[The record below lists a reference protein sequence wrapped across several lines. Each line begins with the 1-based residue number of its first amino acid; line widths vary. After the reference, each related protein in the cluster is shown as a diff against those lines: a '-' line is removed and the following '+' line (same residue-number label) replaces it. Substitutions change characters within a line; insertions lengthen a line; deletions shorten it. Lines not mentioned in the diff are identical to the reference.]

1 MYRSSSGRS
10 GPPPSSHR
18 SKESSSSGSRSSRS
32 GTSGSG
38 PGPGRGRPPSS
49 ASPPPP
55 SRRHRSPSGHRA
67 ASRRSPSPH
76 RSKRLPSPPGGGG
89 PGRSRGRRGGEH
101 GDSSSSRR
109 RSPSLRSESSLEQ
122 SLRITVGNDRYCIDT
137 PERRRLPDR
146 LGSPVDNLSDMDRDD
161 MADGPIFTR
170 GLPCPRGLERY
181 PSHEDPSSSPYIMRH
196 DEDYRNRD
204 VFLHR
209 SDYSPHYGHREELPR
224 GSDRDS
230 DKLRKSS
237 YPPRPE
243 ERGREAK
250 RPRYDKDEKIHG
262 MSGDH
267 HGFTLGTR
275 NYRRRSR
282 GRSQSPSYLGEEFRE
297 LDRARRKREEEER
310 SRNLNHD
317 LSGGGYVIPGLTST
331 LQSSETRY
339 LYRPDEAPSMP
350 KKSILKKRVEVEME
364 SPMQLEGFP
373 SSSPSSKDLPLLSS
387 HSSLSQSSSST
398 PFASEVE
405 NFLKRFNTDSVE
417 SVNKELHDG
426 VYEWSSLPGLPNDNF
441 TFEKKFGNFL
451 SHKEKLEPKSEP
463 TDRHTDFLLPHERAS
478 QDGSGFSRILGMM
491 ADSASAQ
498 EKRRRSFP
506 DIEDEE
512 KFLYG
517 DEDEDSKTESSSVQ
531 KPPVGCG
538 SEVTNQK
545 VSPPPSPAV
554 KLDSLE
560 ESNTEYAKIHD
571 LLKTIGLDIGV
582 AEIGKL
588 AVRTQERL
596 HGKKLASH
604 SPDCRSSDARRL
616 ESWEMRRSRSDTRS
630 PESSQQRSASPPGSF
645 QPSKETSSLQKSEY
659 SQSKAVGQEIPACP
673 PEQSVPSV
681 SLIPSA
687 PPAPVSLPPT
697 SVSQYRIPNYP
708 QFTAAQMPQNYPPPT
723 MAPHGYDAYGHY
735 MAYAASGWPM
745 YPPPQQPNPT
755 LAEAHG
761 LLTMAVPANPTRPNL
776 RVIETVSMGKDSP
789 NIKRGDSVL
798 MQIPITTT
806 TYSKMPLRLAT
817 RPLKSTTEKIS
828 DEKNR
833 AAQKQK
839 VIEEREKLK
848 NDREARQKK
857 LYYLKT
863 ELDRLRKQQGEM
875 LRKKR
880 REKDGHKDPLLAEVN
895 RLQENIMKEI
905 SELHKES
912 DAAEKKQS
920 ELDKV
925 AQILGINIFEKPRKP
940 SMETKESTEKNSK
953 SENAKGLEK
962 TPFSNKESKT
972 TNEKSRGKSPK
983 PAESSS
989 QSSKHPFQL
998 ANIYEYY
1005 DAGNHWCKDCNT
1017 ICGTMFDFF
1026 THMHNKKHRQTLDPY
1041 NRPWASKTQSE
1052 TKQDFVK
1059 RIDKITVP
1067 AKGSEFLIP
1076 ITGYYCQLC
1085 HEFFGDQIS
1094 GEQHVKSHPHN
1105 EKYKKHVDENP
1116 LYEERRNLDR
1126 QAGLAVVLET
1136 ERRRQNEMKRKLGEK
1151 QKEEKDEKKAKVAK
1165 KEETKSTPELGEG
1178 VSETGN
1184 TQAKMDTTGRK
1195 LGIKL
1200 KLKKEEKKEDSKKEE
1215 KKEDS
1220 KKEEKKEDSKK
1231 EEKKEDS
1238 KKESPTQSSFGKFS
1252 WKKNEREDKNQGAVA
1267 APPKE
1272 ESVEGSKD
1280 KEEGKSQSGKPHA
1293 KPIEIKLSGKTV
1305 IPHTSPWTPVA
1316 STSTQAK
1323 IRPNLPVPT
1332 MIFRKSATAT
1342 VSKPAPLNTF
1352 LSIKSSGATTKPLPV
1367 VKESSADVLLPP
1379 DIISKAFGGEEV
1391 ILKGTQEDMKVPEKN
1406 ESCEKPPPPPPS
1418 IPPPA
1423 KQTAVIPADE
1433 VAPGVSE
1440 SDQEMLAMPVRP
1452 PPPPPST
1459 AFSDQAK
1466 KIEKR
1471 NSCLAT
1477 ANAKDLYD
1485 IFYSSGGKNS
1495 SDSKL
1500 ASSPVPN
1507 GENFNIAKT
1516 ERSTDM
1522 PANSKPSSSPSS
1534 MKETFQNI
1542 ATYSEVSQ
1550 VHSDEGASEPE
1561 KVEVQETST
1570 PYTEKSTEI
1579 PNRVRGEVSYESQN
1593 ILGLDFQAKSKEEE
1607 ITQSKDQASVPWET
1621 EVEMETI
1628 DQAEISK
1635 KTPEPQI
1642 PEVSVTQLSEIK
1654 TVTHVK
1660 KSIEMREMGR
1670 TSGEQGV
1677 CKESQDPQII
1687 EVQGNRE
1694 EKSHIIVD
1702 AKTDVS
1708 NTSEKDIEMED
1719 SELTGAQ
1726 FELSLRHPASQ
1737 LSERHNKIH
1746 KVGDPSLTEKKLS
1759 SDSCKTNT
1767 EIDSPDLPYVQS
1779 ELVPERL
1786 DASSKVSE
1794 EKVSVAVVIE
1804 HDASL
1809 RRVKL
1814 ENVNLER
1821 SQSAVIDEAL
1831 QISEIQSRVSEL
1843 TAKCPSEL
1851 DSSQTSNKNEQVIL
1865 VGSQSQSS
1873 QELPCTQTVDNPE
1886 INNGSNEVN
1895 VPVTCL
1901 TNIEMKNSILVVQEE
1916 LRHERSSCVTLDSH
1930 HQEQGVTELVN
1941 ACTANTGDP
1950 SSSLELMYDVE
1961 NNTLRGPESD
1971 IKLGNFTAE
1980 KDALEI
1986 GGVDFSSAQ
1995 SDMVQEPLDALPADF
2010 SMGHLGGGTLTH
2022 TEINQEVLSTS
2033 AANDFDLTTTYSEF
2047 SFEQSETLTLN
2058 FNMENEKDSLKPED
2072 VKPSDT
2078 PILKAELELESI
2090 DFSLGDIEVEREH
2103 LGILTA
2109 GILNEDTEDLP
2120 KLETIT
2126 SIGLE
2131 PSKTSEL
2138 SIEQPVDEPEIIDF
2152 VALTS
2157 GDQEDKFCTLISES
2171 AVPHLESRL
2180 SNSDTA
2186 EVGMPV
2192 LEIQGIPPIS
2202 EILLQ
2207 VEESKDS
2214 TADIAEMPSLSCDGD
2229 SVENHAAGCIETVLP
2244 ELKETPA
2251 KEGDSEDNGL
2261 CIVQSKIKTADSSLE
2276 TNKLASVSSES
2287 SAESPV
2293 G

>member
-1 MYRSSSGRS
+1 M
-10 GPPPSSHR
+10 
-18 SKESSSSGSRSSRS
+18 
-32 GTSGSG
+32 
-38 PGPGRGRPPSS
+38 
-49 ASPPPP
+49 
-55 SRRHRSPSGHRA
+55 
-67 ASRRSPSPH
+67 
-76 RSKRLPSPPGGGG
+76 
-89 PGRSRGRRGGEH
+89 
-101 GDSSSSRR
+101 
-109 RSPSLRSESSLEQ
+109 
-122 SLRITVGNDRYCIDT
+122 
-137 PERRRLPDR
+137 PDR
-146 LGSPVDNLSDMDRDD
+146 QGSPTDNLSDMDRDD

-170 GLPCPRGLERY
+170 GPSCPRGLERY
-181 PSHEDPSSSPYIMRH
+181 PSHEDLSSSPYITRH

-209 SDYSPHYGHREELPR
+209 SDYSPQYGHREELPR
-224 GSDRDS
+224 GPDRDS
-230 DKLRKSS
+230 DKLRKPS

-250 RPRYDKDEKIHG
+250 RPRYDKDEKMRG

-282 GRSQSPSYLGEEFRE
+282 SRSQSPSYLGEEFRE

-317 LSGGGYVIPGLTST
+317 LSGSGCVIPGLTST

-339 LYRPDEAPSMP
+339 LYRPDEVPSMP

-364 SPMQLEGFP
+364 SPVQIEGFP

-387 HSSLSQSSSST
+387 HSSLSQTSSST
-398 PFASEVE
+398 PFTSEVE
-405 NFLKRFNTDSVE
+405 NFLKRFNTDAVE
-417 SVNKELHDG
+417 SANKELHDG
-426 VYEWSSLPGLPNDNF
+426 ACEWSSRSGLPSDNF
-441 TFEKKFGNFL
+441 TFQEKLGNFL
-451 SHKEKLEPKSEP
+451 SHKEKLEPKSDP
-463 TDRHTDFLLPHERAS
+463 ADRHSDFLLPHERAS
-478 QDGSGFSRILGMM
+478 QDGSGFSCILGMM

-517 DEDEDSKTESSSVQ
+517 DDEEDSKTESSSVQ
-531 KPPVGCG
+531 KPPVSCG
-538 SEVTNQK
+538 SEVK
-545 VSPPPSPAV
+545 SRKASPSPSPAV
-554 KLDSLE
+554 KLDSVE
-560 ESNTEYAKIHD
+560 ESNAEYAKIHD

-596 HGKKLASH
+596 HGKKLASR
-604 SPDCRSSDARRL
+604 SPDRRSSDSRRL
-616 ESWEMRRSRSDTRS
+616 ESWETRRSRSDTRS
-630 PESSQQRSASPPGSF
+630 PESNQQRSASPPGSF
-645 QPSKETSSLQKSEY
+645 QPSKEIPSLLKSEY
-659 SQSKAVGQEIPACP
+659 SKSKAVGEEIPACP
-673 PEQSVPSV
+673 PKQSVPTV

-687 PPAPVSLPPT
+687 PPAPASLHRTPT
-697 SVSQYRIPNYP
+697 SVSQYQIPNYP
-708 QFTAAQMPQNYPPPT
+708 QFTAAQLPQNYQPARLT
-723 MAPHGYDAYGHY
+723 PHGYDAYGQY
-735 MAYAASGWPM
+735 MAYAASGWSI
-745 YPPPQQPNPT
+745 YPPAQQPNPA
-755 LAEAHG
+755 LPGAHG
-761 LLTMAVPANPTRPNL
+761 LLAMAMPANPTRPNL
-776 RVIETVSMGKDSP
+776 RVIETISVAKTIP
-789 NIKRGDSVL
+789 NL

-848 NDREARQKK
+848 NEREARQKK

-912 DAAEKKQS
+912 EAAEKKQS

-940 SMETKESTEKNSK
+940 SVEIKESIEKNSK
-953 SENAKGLEK
+953 AENAKGLEK

-989 QSSKHPFQL
+989 QAKHPFQV

-1052 TKQDFVK
+1052 TKQDFIK

-1076 ITGYYCQLC
+1076 VTGYYCQLC

-1105 EKYKKHVDENP
+1105 EKYKKYVDENP

-1178 VSETGN
+1178 VSEMTSTPG
-1184 TQAKMDTTGRK
+1184 KMDNAGRK

-1200 KLKKEEKKEDSKKEE
+1200 KLKKDEKKEE
-1215 KKEDS
+1215 KKE
-1220 KKEEKKEDSKK
+1220 EKKD
-1231 EEKKEDS
+1231 EKKEDS

-1252 WKKNEREDKNQGAVA
+1252 WKKNEREDKNPGTTV

-1280 KEEGKSQSGKPHA
+1280 KEEAKPQSGKPHA

-1316 STSTQAK
+1316 STSTQSK

-1367 VKESSADVLLPP
+1367 VKESNADVLLPP

-1391 ILKGTQEDMKVPEKN
+1391 ILKGTQEDIKVPEKN
-1406 ESCEKPPPPPPS
+1406 ESSEKPPPPPPS
-1418 IPPPA
+1418 LPSPA
-1423 KQTAVIPADE
+1423 KQTAVISADDA
-1433 VAPGVSE
+1433 APGVSE
-1440 SDQEMLAMPVRP
+1440 CDQAILAMLVLP
-1452 PPPPPST
+1452 PPPPPSPV
-1459 AFSDQAK
+1459 FSEQAK
-1466 KIEKR
+1466 KVEKR

-1477 ANAKDLYD
+1477 ANAKDLYG

-1507 GENFNIAKT
+1507 GENLNIEKA
-1516 ERSTDM
+1516 EGSTDM
-1522 PANSKPSSSPSS
+1522 PANAEPSDSPPSE
-1534 MKETFQNI
+1534 KETFQNI
-1542 ATYSEVSQ
+1542 ASYTD
-1550 VHSDEGASEPE
+1550 VHLDEGVSEPE

-1570 PYTEKSTEI
+1570 PSTEKSTEI
-1579 PNRVRGEVSYESQN
+1579 PNRAEGQVICESQN
-1593 ILGLDFQAKSKEEE
+1593 VLASDFQSESKEEA
-1607 ITQSKDQASVPWET
+1607 ITQSKDQTAGASVHLEN

-1628 DQAEISK
+1628 DQTEISK
-1635 KTPEPQI
+1635 KPPEPQKL
-1642 PEVSVTQLSEIK
+1642 EMSVTQLPEAT
-1654 TVTHVK
+1654 TVTHIQ
-1660 KSIEMREMGR
+1660 KSIEMRGMDG
-1670 TSGEQGV
+1670 TSEEQEV
-1677 CKESQDPQII
+1677 CQEFQDPQIV
-1687 EVQGNRE
+1687 EVQEKTEE
-1694 EKSHIIVD
+1694 EKRVSSVD
-1702 AKTDVS
+1702 TKVDVF
-1708 NTSEKDIEMED
+1708 NTSEKDAEMD
-1719 SELTGAQ
+1719 NSELIGAQ
-1726 FELSLRHPASQ
+1726 FELCVEHPGNQ
-1737 LSERHNKIH
+1737 LPERHNEIH
-1746 KVGDPSLTEKKLS
+1746 TLGDPTLTEENR
-1759 SDSCKTNT
+1759 SDDICNTNK
-1767 EIDSPDLPYVQS
+1767 EIDSELPYVQS
-1779 ELVPERL
+1779 ELAPEPL
-1786 DASSKVSE
+1786 STSDKVSE
-1794 EKVSVAVVIE
+1794 ENVSVVINTE
-1804 HDASL
+1804 HDTSL
-1809 RRVKL
+1809 RSVKL
-1814 ENVNLER
+1814 ENVDLER
-1821 SQSAVIDEAL
+1821 SQSAVIDEAPET
-1831 QISEIQSRVSEL
+1831 SEVQNRVSEL
-1843 TAKCPSEL
+1843 TAKCPGEL
-1851 DSSQTSNKNEQVIL
+1851 DFSQTSNKKEQDTV
-1865 VGSQSQSS
+1865 VSSQSESS
-1873 QELPCTQTVDNPE
+1873 QELPYTQTVDNQE
-1886 INNGSNEVN
+1886 INNDSNEVSM
-1895 VPVTCL
+1895 CL
-1901 TNIEMKNSILVVQEE
+1901 TNVEMKSSILVVQEE
-1916 LRHERSSCVTLDSH
+1916 IRHECSSCATLDSH
-1930 HQEQGVTELVN
+1930 QQEQGVTELVSTC
-1941 ACTANTGDP
+1941 AANTVES
-1950 SSSLELMYDVE
+1950 SSSLELMYDIE

-1980 KDALEI
+1980 KDSLEI
-1986 GGVDFSSAQ
+1986 GGVDFSSTP
-1995 SDMVQEPLDALPADF
+1995 SDMIQGPLDALPSDF
-2010 SMGHLGGGTLTH
+2010 SVDRLGGETLTH
-2022 TEINQEVLSTS
+2022 TEINQEVLATS
-2033 AANDFDLTTTYSEF
+2033 AASDFDLNTTYPEF

-2058 FNMENEKDSLKPED
+2058 FNEENEKDSLKPED
-2072 VKPSDT
+2072 EKPSDT

-2120 KLETIT
+2120 KLETIA

-2138 SIEQPVDEPEIIDF
+2138 SIEQSVDEPEIIDF

-2157 GDQEDKFCTLISES
+2157 GDQEDKFCTLISET
-2171 AVPHLESRL
+2171 AVPHIESRS
-2180 SNSDTA
+2180 SNSDTT

-2214 TADIAEMPSLSCDGD
+2214 TADITEMPSLSCDGD
-2229 SVENHAAGCIETVLP
+2229 NVENQASGCIETVLP
-2244 ELKETPA
+2244 ELMETPA
-2251 KEGDSEDNGL
+2251 NEDGSEDSGL
-2261 CIVQSKIKTADSSLE
+2261 SIAQSKTKTDSSLE
-2276 TNKLASVSSES
+2276 TNKLASVTTES
-2287 SAESPV
+2287 SVESPV

>member
-1 MYRSSSGRS
+1 M
-10 GPPPSSHR
+10 PVLWL
-18 SKESSSSGSRSSRS
+18 
-32 GTSGSG
+32 
-38 PGPGRGRPPSS
+38 RGQSCAGLS
-49 ASPPPP
+49 FS
-55 SRRHRSPSGHRA
+55 
-67 ASRRSPSPH
+67 
-76 RSKRLPSPPGGGG
+76 LQLQ
-89 PGRSRGRRGGEH
+89 
-101 GDSSSSRR
+101 R

-146 LGSPVDNLSDMDRDD
+146 LASPIDNLSDMDRDD

-224 GSDRDS
+224 GPERDS

-250 RPRYDKDEKIHG
+250 RPRYDKDEKMHG
-262 MSGDH
+262 MTGDH

-282 GRSQSPSYLGEEFRE
+282 GRSESPSYLGEEFRE

-317 LSGGGYVIPGLTST
+317 PSGSGYMIPGLTST

-373 SSSPSSKDLPLLSS
+373 SNSPCSKDLPLLSS
-387 HSSLSQSSSST
+387 HSSLSHSSSGT

-405 NFLKRFNTDSVE
+405 SFLKRFNTDSVE
-417 SVNKELHDG
+417 SANKELHDG

-441 TFEKKFGNFL
+441 AFEKKFGNFL

-463 TDRHTDFLLPHERAS
+463 ADRHTDFLLPHERAS

-531 KPPVGCG
+531 KPPVSCG
-538 SEVTNQK
+538 SDITSQK

-604 SPDCRSSDARRL
+604 SPDRRSSDSRRL

-659 SQSKAVGQEIPACP
+659 SQSKAVGQELPACP

-687 PPAPVSLPPT
+687 PPAPASLPPT
-697 SVSQYRIPNYP
+697 SVSQYQIPNYP

-723 MAPHGYDAYGHY
+723 MATHGYDAYGHY
-735 MAYAASGWPM
+735 MAYAASGWPL
-745 YPPPQQPNPT
+745 YSRPQQPNPT
-755 LAEAHG
+755 LPEAHG
-761 LLTMAVPANPTRPNL
+761 LLTMAMPANPTRPNL
-776 RVIETVSMGKDSP
+776 RVIETVSMGKDP
-789 NIKRGDSVL
+789 HNIKRGDSVL

-806 TYSKMPLRLAT
+806 TYSRMPLRLAT

-912 DAAEKKQS
+912 DASEKKQS

-940 SMETKESTEKNSK
+940 SMETKESAEKNSK

-1052 TKQDFVK
+1052 AKQDFVK

-1178 VSETGN
+1178 VSETGS
-1184 TQAKMDTTGRK
+1184 TQGKMDMVGRK

-1200 KLKKEEKKEDSKKEE
+1200 KLKMEERKEEKKEERKEE
-1215 KKEDS
+1215 KKEER
-1220 KKEEKKEDSKK
+1220 KEEKK

-1280 KEEGKSQSGKPHA
+1280 KEEGKSQSGKPYA

-1367 VKESSADVLLPP
+1367 VKESNADVLLPP

-1406 ESCEKPPPPPPS
+1406 ESSEKPPPPSPS
-1418 IPPPA
+1418 VPPPA

-1440 SDQEMLAMPVRP
+1440 SDQAMLAMPVRP

-1459 AFSDQAK
+1459 VFSDQAK

-1507 GENFNIAKT
+1507 GENFNIPKT

-1522 PANSKPSSSPSS
+1522 PANSKRSSSPSS
-1534 MKETFQNI
+1534 MKETSQNI
-1542 ATYSEVSQ
+1542 TTYSEFSQ

-1561 KVEVQETST
+1561 KVEVQDTST
-1570 PYTEKSTEI
+1570 PYTEMITEI
-1579 PNRVRGEVSYESQN
+1579 PNRVQGEVSYESQN
-1593 ILGLDFQAKSKEEE
+1593 VLASDFQAKSKEEE
-1607 ITQSKDQASVPWET
+1607 ITQTKDQAAGASVPWEN
-1621 EVEMETI
+1621 EVEMETT

-1635 KTPEPQI
+1635 KPPEPQI
-1642 PEVSVTQLSEIK
+1642 AEVSVTQLSEIK
-1654 TVTHVK
+1654 TVTHIQK
-1660 KSIEMREMGR
+1660 PIEIRDMGR
-1670 TSGEQGV
+1670 TSGEQEV
-1677 CKESQDPQII
+1677 CQESQDPQII
-1687 EVQGNRE
+1687 EVQGKTRE
-1694 EKSHIIVD
+1694 ENRDSTVD
-1702 AKTDVS
+1702 AKADVS
-1708 NTSEKDIEMED
+1708 NTSEKDTEMED

-1726 FELSLRHPASQ
+1726 FELSLRHPGNQ
-1737 LSERHNKIH
+1737 LPERRNEIH
-1746 KVGDPSLTEKKLS
+1746 KVGDPSLIEEKLS
-1759 SDSCKTNT
+1759 DDSCKTNT
-1767 EIDSPDLPYVQS
+1767 EIDSPELPYVQS
-1779 ELVPERL
+1779 ELVPEQL
-1786 DASSKVSE
+1786 DTSSKVSE
-1794 EKVSVAVVIE
+1794 EKVSVAIMIE

-1809 RRVKL
+1809 RGIKL
-1814 ENVNLER
+1814 ENVDLER
-1821 SQSAVIDEAL
+1821 SQSAVIDETL
-1831 QISEIQSRVSEL
+1831 QTSEIQNRVSEL

-1851 DSSQTSNKNEQVIL
+1851 DSSQISNKNEQVIL
-1865 VGSQSQSS
+1865 VTSQSQSS
-1873 QELPCTQTVDNPE
+1873 QELPYTQTVDNPE
-1886 INNGSNEVN
+1886 INNGSNEVS

-1901 TNIEMKNSILVVQEE
+1901 TNVEMKNSILVVQEE
-1916 LRHERSSCVTLDSH
+1916 LRHERSSCATLDSH
-1930 HQEQGVTELVN
+1930 HQEQGVTELVSTC
-1941 ACTANTGDP
+1941 AANTVEP
-1950 SSSLELMYDVE
+1950 NSSLELMYDVE
-1961 NNTLRGPESD
+1961 DNTLRGPESD

-1980 KDALEI
+1980 KDSLEI
-1986 GGVDFSSAQ
+1986 GGVDFSSTQ

-2010 SMGHLGGGTLTH
+2010 SVGHLGGGTLTH
-2022 TEINQEVLSTS
+2022 TEINQEVLNTS
-2033 AANDFDLTTTYSEF
+2033 AASDFDLNTTYSEF

-2058 FNMENEKDSLKPED
+2058 FNMENEKDSLKPEG
-2072 VKPSDT
+2072 VKPSET

-2120 KLETIT
+2120 KLETIV

-2157 GDQEDKFCTLISES
+2157 GDQEDKFCTLISET

-2180 SNSDTA
+2180 SNSDTT

-2229 SVENHAAGCIETVLP
+2229 SVENQAAGCIETVLP

-2251 KEGDSEDNGL
+2251 KEGGSGDNGL
-2261 CIVQSKIKTADSSLE
+2261 CIVQSKTKTADSSLE
-2276 TNKLASVSSES
+2276 TNKLASVTAES